1 MEKTKN
7 KLVVTLPS
15 DTEIHQTRIFEAP
28 RDLVFKYMTDPKL
41 IPQWWGPRGYTTLVE
56 KMEMKPGGKW
66 RFIQRDPKG
75 NEFAFRGEYREIV
88 APERT
93 VSTFEFEP
101 MAGHISV
108 EHTTYEDLGG
118 GRTRVTTLST
128 FDSKEDRDGM
138 LQSGMEKGAA
148 ETFDRFEELLEGLT

>member
-7 KLVVTLPS
+7 KLIVTLPS

-41 IPQWWGPRGYTTLVE
+41 IPQWWGPRGYTTVVE